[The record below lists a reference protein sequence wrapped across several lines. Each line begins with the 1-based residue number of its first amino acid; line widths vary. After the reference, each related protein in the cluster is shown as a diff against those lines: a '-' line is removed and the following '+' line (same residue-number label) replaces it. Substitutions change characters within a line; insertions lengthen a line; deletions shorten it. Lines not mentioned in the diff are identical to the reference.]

1 MAAYFYLW
9 PKKNTLSL
17 NKFIVSYIGYTGLLA
32 AVALLLSKFFPQLI
46 ANQFWLVFGFL
57 AVLTFIAYLLAFLG
71 IKRNPQIGV
80 FAILGSVIIKMLFAM
95 TFVLIYSLKQTKSDL
110 TFALN
115 FFSLYLLFTLFEILG
130 LLRNLRHQNK

>member
-1 MAAYFYLW
+1 MALRKFTIAYL
-9 PKKNTLSL
+9 L
-17 NKFIVSYIGYTGLLA
+17 YTFVLA
-32 AVALLLSKFFPQLI
+32 GFALAIKQFFPLAI
-46 ANQFWLVFGFL
+46 TDQFWIIFGFISG
-57 AVLTFIAYLLAFLG
+57 LTFIAYLLAYVG

-95 TFVLIYSLKQTKSDL
+95 SFVLIYSLKQTKGDMA
-110 TFALN
+110 FALN

>member
-1 MAAYFYLW
+1 MALRKFTIAYL
-9 PKKNTLSL
+9 L
-17 NKFIVSYIGYTGLLA
+17 YTFVLA
-32 AVALLLSKFFPQLI
+32 GFALAIKQFFPLAI
-46 ANQFWLVFGFL
+46 TDQFWLIFGFISG
-57 AVLTFIAYLLAFLG
+57 LTFIAYLLAYMG

-95 TFVLIYSLKQTKSDL
+95 SFVLIYSLKQTKGDMA
-110 TFALN
+110 FALN